1 MRVAFVSAVL
11 AVLGTTALAQ
21 TMPED
26 TDGDGVY
33 SMDEMKAA
41 FPDVTD
47 EVLVQIDLN
56 EDGSI
61 DIEELAVA
69 QTAGLLDV

>member
-1 MRVAFVSAVL
+1 MRVVTLAAMLVVVGGMAV
-11 AVLGTTALAQ
+11 AQ

-56 EDGSI
+56 EDGAI
-61 DIEELAVA
+61 DAEELAVA

>member
-1 MRVAFVSAVL
+1 MRVVLLSAIL
-11 AVLGTTALAQ
+11 DVLGGMAVAQ

-26 TDGDGVY
+26 TDGDGLY

-41 FPDVTD
+41 FPDVTE

-61 DIEELAVA
+61 DAEELAVA

>member
-1 MRVAFVSAVL
+1 MRVVLMSAIL
-11 AVLGTTALAQ
+11 ALFGGMAVAQ
-21 TMPED
+21 NTPED
-26 TDGDGVY
+26 TDGDGLY

-41 FPDVTD
+41 FPDVTE

-61 DIEELAVA
+61 DAEELAVA

>member
-1 MRVAFVSAVL
+1 MRVVLMSAIL
-11 AVLGTTALAQ
+11 AVFGGMAVAQ

-26 TDGDGVY
+26 TDGDGLY

-41 FPDVTD
+41 FPDVTE

-61 DIEELAVA
+61 DAEELAVA

>member
-1 MRVAFVSAVL
+1 MRVVLMSAIL
-11 AVLGTTALAQ
+11 ALFGGMAVAQ
-21 TMPED
+21 NMPED
-26 TDGDGVY
+26 TDGDGLY

-41 FPDVTD
+41 FPDVTE

-61 DIEELAVA
+61 DAEELAVA

>member
-1 MRVAFVSAVL
+1 MRVVLMSAIL
-11 AVLGTTALAQ
+11 AVFGGMAVAQ

-26 TDGDGVY
+26 TDGDGLY

-56 EDGSI
+56 EDGLI
-61 DIEELAVA
+61 DAEELAVA
-69 QTAGLLDV
+69 QTVGLLDV